1 MRRMIKIGI
10 TGGIGSGKSY
20 VAHLLEKK
28 GIPLYDTD
36 REAKRLTVTHP
47 QIREKLSDLLGAEVY
62 HTDGTLNK
70 PLVAGYLF
78 SSPEHAEHINQI
90 IHPCVYDDFQLWADR
105 QAEAGA
111 EVVAMESAILF
122 ESGFQT
128 AVDYVVM
135 VYAPL
140 DLRIKRAMLRDSAS
154 EEQIKARISAQMD
167 DEEKRRRADYVLF
180 NDEKMSLEMQIAA
193 LEAWLASRKT
203 GR

>member
-1 MRRMIKIGI
+1 MIKIGI

-20 VAHLLEKK
+20 ISHLLEQR

-47 QIREKLSDLLGAEVY
+47 QIRKELSALLGTEVY
-62 HTDGTLNK
+62 RADGTLNK
-70 PLVAGYLF
+70 PLVANYLF
-78 SSPEHAEHINQI
+78 SSSEHAGHINQI
-90 IHPCVYDDFQLWADR
+90 IHPCVYKDFLAWADR
-105 QAEAGA
+105 QAASGA

-122 ESGFQT
+122 ESGFQK

-154 EEQIKARISAQMD
+154 EEQIKARIAAQMD

-180 NDEKMSLEMQIAA
+180 NDEKMSLEMQVAA

>member
-1 MRRMIKIGI
+1 MIKIGI

-20 VAHLLEKK
+20 IAHLLEKK

-47 QIREKLSDLLGAEVY
+47 RIREELSALLGTEVY
-62 HTDGTLNK
+62 QADGTLNK
-70 PLVAGYLF
+70 SLVANYLF
-78 SSPEHAEHINQI
+78 SSPKHAGHINQI
-90 IHPCVYDDFQLWADR
+90 IHPCVYEDFQSWANR
-105 QAEAGA
+105 QAKVGA
-111 EVVAMESAILF
+111 EVVMMESAILF
-122 ESGFQT
+122 ESGFQK

-140 DLRIKRAMLRDSAS
+140 DLRIKRAMFRDSAS
-154 EEQIKARISAQMD
+154 EEQIKARIAAQMD
-167 DEEKRRRADYVLF
+167 DEEKKRRADYVLF

>member
-1 MRRMIKIGI
+1 MIKIGI

-20 VAHLLEKK
+20 IAHLLEQR

-36 REAKRLTVTHP
+36 REAKRLIVTHP
-47 QIREKLSDLLGAEVY
+47 QIREELSALLGAEVF
-62 HTDGTLNK
+62 HADGTLNK
-70 PLVAGYLF
+70 PLVASYLF
-78 SSPEHAEHINQI
+78 SSPEHAGHINQI
-90 IHPCVYDDFQLWADR
+90 IHPCVYKDFLAWADR
-105 QAEAGA
+105 QAASGV

-140 DLRIKRAMLRDSAS
+140 DLRIKRAMQRDSAS
-154 EEQIKARISAQMD
+154 EAQIRARISAQMD
-167 DEEKRRRADYVLF
+167 DEEKKRKADYVLY
-180 NDEKMSLEMQIAA
+180 NEEKMPLETQIAA
-193 LEAWLASRKT
+193 LEAWLANRKT

>member
-1 MRRMIKIGI
+1 MIKIGI

-20 VAHLLEKK
+20 VSHLLEKK

-193 LEAWLASRKT
+193 LEAWLVSRKT

>member
-1 MRRMIKIGI
+1 MIKIGI

-90 IHPCVYDDFQLWADR
+90 VHPCVYDDFQLWADR

-111 EVVAMESAILF
+111 EGICSF
-122 ESGFQT
+122 GF
-128 AVDYVVM
+128 AHK
-135 VYAPL
+135 AGH
-140 DLRIKRAMLRDSAS
+140 AS
-154 EEQIKARISAQMD
+154 RFSI
-167 DEEKRRRADYVLF
+167 RRADKSTHCRA
-180 NDEKMSLEMQIAA
+180 DGRRGKEKKSRLCSL
-193 LEAWLASRKT
+193 
-203 GR
+203 